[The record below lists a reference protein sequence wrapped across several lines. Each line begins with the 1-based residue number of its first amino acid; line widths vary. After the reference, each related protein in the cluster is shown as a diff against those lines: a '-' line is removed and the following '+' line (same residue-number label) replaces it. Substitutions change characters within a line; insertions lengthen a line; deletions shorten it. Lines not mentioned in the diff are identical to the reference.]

1 MIANKLS
8 TLTLKD
14 LGQLAKK
21 RGVNGWHS
29 MRKEQL
35 LKALANGKSA
45 PRTASPATRV
55 AAVSRSAAARTTT
68 SRPAKN
74 ASTNV
79 RTANGRSKVPVTR
92 SLRSAKPPVPAPKA
106 KPKDVGVLRRL
117 NQAKAAHHRNKD
129 LALRTLSG
137 KEANVKK
144 DRLVVMVRDSYW
156 LHAYWEL
163 SRAVVE
169 RAEAA
174 LGQDWHSAK
183 PVLRLLDVSNHH
195 SNSAAETVL
204 RHIDI
209 HGGVNNWYV
218 DVQDPPRSY
227 RLEIGYLS
235 AGGKFYAL
243 ARSNIVTTPKPGS
256 ADAIDENWSTVAK
269 NFDKIYAL
277 SGGYSPEGPSTELQE
292 LFEERLRRPMG
303 SPMMTRY
310 GAGAEAVVNGHRKRE
325 FAFELDAELIIYGST
340 ECAAH
345 VMLQGEPVQLR
356 PDGTFTVRLSLPNC
370 RQVIPAVAS
379 SPDGMEQRTI
389 VLAVERNTK
398 VMEPVVRD
406 SND

>member
-1 MIANKLS
+1 MIAKKLS
-8 TLTLKD
+8 ALSLKD
-14 LGQLAKK
+14 LAQLAKK
-21 RGVNGWHS
+21 RGVHGWHA

-35 LKALANGKSA
+35 LKALSSKTPAKAANGRA
-45 PRTASPATRV
+45 PRKAGATARVTVSSRSTATGNLSGRTKTVLNKKPATRAVKV
-55 AAVSRSAAARTTT
+55 A
-68 SRPAKN
+68 
-74 ASTNV
+74 
-79 RTANGRSKVPVTR
+79 
-92 SLRSAKPPVPAPKA
+92 PP
-106 KPKDVGVLRRL
+106 KPKPQGVVRRL
-117 NQAKAAHHRNKD
+117 SQAKAVQQRSKD
-129 LALRTLSG
+129 LAFKSASG
-137 KEANVKK
+137 KSSQPKK
-144 DRLVVMVRDSYW
+144 DRLVVMVRDSFW

-163 SRAVVE
+163 SRTGVE

-174 LGQDWHSAK
+174 LGQDWHAAK
-183 PVLRLLDVSNHH
+183 PVLRLLDVSNQRG
-195 SNSAAETVL
+195 NSAAETVL

-227 RLEIGYLS
+227 RLEIGYLA
-235 AGGKFYAL
+235 AGNKFYAL

-256 ADAIDENWSTVAK
+256 ADAIDENWNTVAE

-277 SGGYSPEGPSTELQE
+277 SGGYAPEGPSTELQE

-310 GAGAEAVVNGHRKRE
+310 GAGAEAIVNGHRKRE
-325 FAFELDAELIIYGST
+325 FHFELDAELIIYGST
-340 ECAAH
+340 EREAH

-406 SND
+406 AND

>member
-8 TLTLKD
+8 ALSMKD
-14 LGQLAKK
+14 LAQLARK
-21 RGVNGWHS
+21 RGVHGWHA

-35 LKALANGKSA
+35 LRALAKENNKTK
-45 PRTASPATRV
+45 P
-55 AAVSRSAAARTTT
+55 AAARSAKKPGGTARGVAT
-68 SRPAKN
+68 SRSSGRAATGARSTKNRAARNAPACRKAVSPKPATA
-74 ASTNV
+74 AS
-79 RTANGRSKVPVTR
+79 R
-92 SLRSAKPPVPAPKA
+92 
-106 KPKDVGVLRRL
+106 KPKSTHVLRRIS
-117 NQAKAAHHRNKD
+117 QAKAEYHRGKD
-129 LALRTLSG
+129 LSG
-137 KEANVKK
+137 KLSNGKLRGVKK

-163 SRAVVE
+163 SRTGIE

-174 LGQDWHSAK
+174 LGQQWHAAR
-183 PVLRLLDVSNHH
+183 PVLRLLDVSSQHH
-195 SNSAAETVL
+195 NSAAEMVV
-204 RHIDI
+204 RHIEI

-227 RLEIGYLS
+227 RVEIGYLS
-235 AGGKFYAL
+235 GDERFYAL

-256 ADAIDENWSTVAK
+256 TDTIDENWNTVAE

-310 GAGAEAVVNGHRKRE
+310 GAGAEAVVNGRRKRE
-325 FAFELDAELIIYGST
+325 FHFDLDAELIIYGST
-340 ECAAH
+340 EREAH

-356 PDGTFTVRLSLPNC
+356 PDGTFTVRCSLPNC

-379 SPDGMEQRTI
+379 SPDGMEQQTI
-389 VLAVERNTK
+389 VLAIERNTK
-398 VMEPVVRD
+398 IMEPVVRD
-406 SND
+406 ANE